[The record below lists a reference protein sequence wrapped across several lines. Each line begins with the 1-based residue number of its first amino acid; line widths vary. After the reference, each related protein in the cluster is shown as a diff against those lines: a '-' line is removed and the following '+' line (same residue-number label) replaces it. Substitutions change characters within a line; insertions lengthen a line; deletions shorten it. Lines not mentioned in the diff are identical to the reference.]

1 MRPWRCLPIHLNRQI
16 SKIFPR
22 SDIAS
27 LSHNRVL
34 VRSEWRPGQR
44 FRGDTYMTQHTQS
57 APQPEVDR
65 TFRRTSSVDPH
76 AGFGAVARITRM
88 AFGYPVYAGLALA
101 ATVAAVLMQL
111 SIPVILGRAVD
122 QTQAVAAATAEPET
136 LYPIAL
142 LLFGASVARGFFTL
156 IQNYTAE
163 IVGHSLA
170 RDIRNSVYGK
180 IQSLPFS
187 FHDRTHSGDLITVGM
202 LDLEGVRMYFSTAL
216 VRTVLL
222 GLLIGLGATLL
233 LSTNLT
239 LGLLALSFVPFAG
252 WRSTAMRLTLR
263 RTWLF
268 LQERLGVLS
277 QVMEENLA
285 GIRVVRA
292 FSASDHEM
300 KKFEVASKS
309 ALELSHERI
318 EIRVKNTAAM
328 TLSFFVAMG
337 LVLLFGGLKVASGE
351 ITLGTLATFLTFMT
365 ILQMPVR
372 QLGMMVNGYARAST
386 CGARLFAL
394 IDRET
399 EIDNALDARDIQ
411 ITEGTLKLENV
422 SFAYASNSDRQ
433 AVSGISFEALRGET
447 VGIVGPPGSGKTTL
461 MHLIPR
467 FYDPVEGSISI
478 DGQDIRNATLSS
490 VRQAVAVVQ
499 QDSFLFTTSIE
510 NNIAYADP
518 FSDTRQIR
526 GVAESAQL
534 HDYILGLPGKY
545 GTIVGERGVSLSGG
559 QRQRLSIAR
568 TLMMKPAVLI
578 FDDSTAAIDAGTE
591 SRIRNALRKYAKDRV
606 TLIVAHRLAS
616 LMHADRILFLE
627 QGRIVEQGS
636 HDELLKLGGRYCD
649 LHALQMRPDAD
660 TLTEKADL
668 S

>member
-1 MRPWRCLPIHLNRQI
+1 M
-16 SKIFPR
+16 PR
-22 SDIAS
+22 GSLRGNENMTKNPQSSPTVGSDRI
-27 LSHNRVL
+27 
-34 VRSEWRPGQR
+34 
-44 FRGDTYMTQHTQS
+44 
-57 APQPEVDR
+57 
-65 TFRRTSSVDPH
+65 FRRTSTVDRN
-76 AGFGAVARITRM
+76 AGLGAIARITRM
-88 AFGYPVYAGLALA
+88 SFRYPVAAGLALA

-122 QTQAVAAATAEPET
+122 QTQAVAAAKAGPET
-136 LYPIAL
+136 LYPIAA
-142 LLFGASVARGFFTL
+142 LLFFASVARGFFTL

-163 IVGHSLA
+163 SVGHSLA
-170 RDIRNSVYGK
+170 RDIRNAVYGK
-180 IQSLPFS
+180 ILKLPYS

-202 LDLEGVRMYFSTAL
+202 LDLEGVRMFFSTAL
-216 VRTVLL
+216 VRTVLS
-222 GLLIGLGATLL
+222 GLLIGLGAALL

-239 LGLLALSFVPFAG
+239 LGLLALSFVPFAA
-252 WRSTAMRLTLR
+252 WSSTVMRLGLR
-263 RTWLF
+263 RTWLI

-292 FSASDHEM
+292 FTSSEHEL
-300 KKFEVASKS
+300 KKFDVASKS

-318 EIRVKNTAAM
+318 DTRVKSTSAM
-328 TLSFFVAMG
+328 TLAFFASMG
-337 LVLLFGGLKVASGE
+337 LVLYFGGRQVASGE

-394 IDRET
+394 IDHEV
-399 EIDNALDARDIQ
+399 EIDDATGATDLK
-411 ITEGTLKLENV
+411 ITDGTLKLENV
-422 SFAYASNSDRQ
+422 SFSYAGDTDRQ
-433 AVSGISFEALRGET
+433 ALSGVSFEAHKGET
-447 VGIVGPPGSGKTTL
+447 VGVVGPPGSGKTTL

-467 FYDPVEGSISI
+467 FYDPTEGSISI
-478 DGQDIRNATLSS
+478 DGQDIRSATLSS
-490 VRQAVAVVQ
+490 VRKAVAVVQ

-518 FSDTRQIR
+518 FTEPRQIR
-526 GVAESAQL
+526 DVAESAQL

-591 SRIRNALRKYAKDRV
+591 NRIRSSLKKYASDRV

-616 LMHADRILFLE
+616 LMHADKILFMD
-627 QGRIVEQGS
+627 QGQIVEQGS
-636 HDELLKLGGRYCD
+636 HDELLKLRGRYYD
-649 LHALQMRPDAD
+649 LHELQMRPSAD
-660 TLTEKADL
+660 VLAEKGDTP
-668 S
+668 

>member
-1 MRPWRCLPIHLNRQI
+1 
-16 SKIFPR
+16 
-22 SDIAS
+22 
-27 LSHNRVL
+27 
-34 VRSEWRPGQR
+34 
-44 FRGDTYMTQHTQS
+44 MTKNAQS
-57 APQPEVDR
+57 GREDGAYR
-65 TFRRTSSVDPH
+65 IFRRTSTVDPH
-76 AGFGAVARITRM
+76 AGLGAIARITRM
-88 AFGYPVYAGLALA
+88 SFRYPVLAGLALV
-101 ATVAAVLMQL
+101 ATMAAVFMQL

-122 QTQAVAAATAEPET
+122 QTQAVAASNAAPET
-136 LYPIAL
+136 LYPIAA
-142 LLFGASVARGFFTL
+142 LLFCASVARGIFTL
-156 IQNYTAE
+156 IQNYSAE
-163 IVGHSLA
+163 AVGHSIA
-170 RDIRNSVYGK
+170 RDIRNSTYRK

-202 LDLEGVRMYFSTAL
+202 LDLEGVRMFFSTAL

-239 LGLLALSFVPFAG
+239 LGMLALSFVPFAA
-252 WRSTAMRLTLR
+252 WRSTVMRLALR
-263 RTWLF
+263 RTWLI

-292 FSASDHEM
+292 FASSEHEM
-300 KKFEVASKS
+300 AKFEVASTS
-309 ALELSHERI
+309 ALKLSHERI
-318 EIRVKNTAAM
+318 ETRVANTAAM
-328 TLSFFVAMG
+328 TMAFFISMG
-337 LVLLFGGLKVASGE
+337 LVLYFGGRQVASGE

-372 QLGMMVNGYARAST
+372 QLGMMVNAYARAST

-394 IDRET
+394 IDHET
-399 EIDNALDARDIQ
+399 EIDNLPDAPDLR
-411 ITEGTLKLENV
+411 ITNGTLKLENV
-422 SFAYASNSDRQ
+422 SFSYAGNTDLK
-433 AVSGISFEALRGET
+433 ALSGISFEAHKGET

-461 MHLIPR
+461 MHLLPR
-467 FYDPVEGSISI
+467 FYDPLVGSITL
-478 DGQDIRNATLSS
+478 DGQDIRDATLSS
-490 VRQAVAVVQ
+490 VRKAIAVVQ

-518 FSDTRQIR
+518 YTETQQIR

-534 HDYILGLPGKY
+534 HDYILGLPDKY

-591 SRIRNALRKYAKDRV
+591 SRIRIALREYAKDRV

-627 QGRIVEQGS
+627 HGQIIEQGS
-636 HDELLKLGGRYCD
+636 HEELLKLRGRYCD
-649 LHALQMRPDAD
+649 LHDLQMRPSAD
-660 TLTEKADL
+660 VLAAKVDKL
-668 S
+668 

>member
-1 MRPWRCLPIHLNRQI
+1 MTTKPQI
-16 SKIFPR
+16 S
-22 SDIAS
+22 
-27 LSHNRVL
+27 
-34 VRSEWRPGQR
+34 
-44 FRGDTYMTQHTQS
+44 GDAGS
-57 APQPEVDR
+57 DR
-65 TFRRTSSVDPH
+65 TFRRTAAVDPL
-76 AGFGAVARITRM
+76 AGLGAIARITRM
-88 AFGYPVYAGLALA
+88 SFRYPVRAGLSLV

-122 QTQAVAAATAEPET
+122 QTQAVAASKAEPET
-136 LYPIAL
+136 LYGIAVS
-142 LLFGASVARGFFTL
+142 LFVVSFARGIFTL
-156 IQNYTAE
+156 VQNYTAE
-163 IVGHSLA
+163 SVGHLLA
-170 RDIRNSVYGK
+170 RDIRNSVYAK

-202 LDLEGVRMYFSTAL
+202 LDLEGVRMFFSTAL

-222 GLLIGLGATLL
+222 ALLIGLGAALL
-233 LSTNLT
+233 LSTNLG

-252 WRSTAMRLTLR
+252 WRSTVMRLTLR
-263 RTWLF
+263 RTWLI

-292 FSASDHEM
+292 FASSEHEIA
-300 KKFEVASKS
+300 KFEVASKS
-309 ALELSHERI
+309 ALELSHARI
-318 EIRVKNTAAM
+318 DTRVKNTSAM
-328 TLSFFVAMG
+328 TLAFFVSMG
-337 LVLLFGGLKVASGE
+337 LVLYFGGRQVASGE

-394 IDRET
+394 IDHES
-399 EIDNALDARDIQ
+399 EIDTAPGALDLK
-411 ITEGTLKLENV
+411 ITDGTLKLENV
-422 SFAYASNSDRQ
+422 SFAYCGDTDRP
-433 AVSGISFEALRGET
+433 AVTGITFEARRGET
-447 VGIVGPPGSGKTTL
+447 VGIVGPPGSGKSTL

-467 FYDPVEGSISI
+467 FYDPMQGAISI
-478 DGQDIRNATLSS
+478 DGQDIRSATLSS
-490 VRQAVAVVQ
+490 VRRAVAVVQ

-518 FSDTRQIR
+518 FTETRQIR

-591 SRIRNALRKYAKDRV
+591 NRIRTALREYAKDRV

-627 QGRIVEQGS
+627 QGQIIEQGS
-636 HDELLKLGGRYCD
+636 HEELLKLRGRYHD
-649 LHALQMRPDAD
+649 LHELQMRPSAEM
-660 TLTEKADL
+660 LAEKGDIG
-668 S
+668 

>member
-1 MRPWRCLPIHLNRQI
+1 MTKNVQTGHEAG
-16 SKIFPR
+16 
-22 SDIAS
+22 SDRI
-27 LSHNRVL
+27 
-34 VRSEWRPGQR
+34 
-44 FRGDTYMTQHTQS
+44 
-57 APQPEVDR
+57 
-65 TFRRTSSVDPH
+65 FRRTATVDPQ
-76 AGFGAVARITRM
+76 AGLGAIARITRM
-88 AFGYPVYAGLALA
+88 AFRYPVRAWSALI

-122 QTQAVAAATAEPET
+122 QTQAVAAAMAEPET

-142 LLFGASVARGFFTL
+142 LLFIASIARGIFTL
-156 IQNYTAE
+156 VQNYTAE
-163 IVGHSLA
+163 SVGHALA
-170 RDIRNSVYGK
+170 RDIRNAVYRK

-202 LDLEGVRMYFSTAL
+202 LDLEGVRMFFSTAL

-222 GLLIGLGATLL
+222 GLLIGLGAALL

-252 WRSTAMRLTLR
+252 WRSTVMRLALR
-263 RTWLF
+263 RTWLI

-292 FSASDHEM
+292 FASSEYEM
-300 KKFEVASKS
+300 EKFEVASKS

-318 EIRVKNTAAM
+318 ETRVKNTSAM
-328 TLSFFVAMG
+328 TLAFFVSMG
-337 LVLLFGGLKVASGE
+337 LVLYFGGRQVASGE

-394 IDRET
+394 IDHEA
-399 EIDNALDARDIQ
+399 EIENAPGAQDLK
-411 ITEGTLKLENV
+411 ITNGTLKLENV
-422 SFAYASNSDRQ
+422 SFAYEGNTDRR
-433 AVSGISFEALRGET
+433 AVSGISFEAHKGET

-467 FYDPVEGSISI
+467 FYDPTQGSISI
-478 DGQDIRNATLSS
+478 DGQDIRDATLSS
-490 VRQAVAVVQ
+490 VRKAVAVVQ

-510 NNIAYADP
+510 NNIAYAHP
-518 FSDTRQIR
+518 FTETREIR

-568 TLMMKPAVLI
+568 TLMMKPTVLI

-591 SRIRNALRKYAKDRV
+591 NRIRTALKDYAKDCV

-627 QGRIVEQGS
+627 EGRIIEQGS
-636 HDELLKLGGRYCD
+636 HEELLKLGGRYSD
-649 LHALQMRPDAD
+649 LHELQMRPNAEILAEKVAEKVD
-660 TLTEKADL
+660 TQ
-668 S
+668 

>member
-1 MRPWRCLPIHLNRQI
+1 MTKNSQSGRDA
-16 SKIFPR
+16 S
-22 SDIAS
+22 SDRI
-27 LSHNRVL
+27 
-34 VRSEWRPGQR
+34 
-44 FRGDTYMTQHTQS
+44 
-57 APQPEVDR
+57 
-65 TFRRTSSVDPH
+65 FRRTATVDPH
-76 AGFGAVARITRM
+76 AGLGAIARITRM
-88 AFGYPVYAGLALA
+88 SFRYPVRAGLALA

-111 SIPVILGRAVD
+111 WIPVLLGRAVD
-122 QTQAVAAATAEPET
+122 QTQAVAAAGAEPET
-136 LYPIAL
+136 LYQIAV
-142 LLFGASVARGFFTL
+142 LLFLASVGRGFFTL

-163 IVGHSLA
+163 SVGHSMA
-170 RDIRNSVYGK
+170 RDIRNAVYGK

-202 LDLEGVRMYFSTAL
+202 LDLEGVRMFFSTAL

-233 LSTNLT
+233 LSTNLS

-252 WRSTAMRLTLR
+252 WRSTVMRLALR
-263 RTWLF
+263 RTWLT

-292 FSASDHEM
+292 FASSEYEM
-300 KKFEVASKS
+300 AKFEVASKS
-309 ALELSHERI
+309 ALELSHQRI
-318 EIRVKNTAAM
+318 ETRVKNTSAM
-328 TLSFFVAMG
+328 TLAFFTAMG
-337 LVLLFGGLKVASGE
+337 LVLYFGGRQVASGE

-394 IDRET
+394 IDHET
-399 EIDNALDARDIQ
+399 EIDNAPDAQ
-411 ITEGTLKLENV
+411 NLKITDGTLKLENV
-422 SFAYASNSDRQ
+422 SFAYAGNADRK
-433 AVSGISFEALRGET
+433 AVSGISFEAHRGET

-467 FYDPVEGSISI
+467 FYDPTQGSISI
-478 DGQDIRNATLSS
+478 DGQDIRDATLAS

-499 QDSFLFTTSIE
+499 QDNFLFTTSIE

-518 FSDTRQIR
+518 FTETRQIR

-591 SRIRNALRKYAKDRV
+591 NRIRRALKEYAKDRV

-627 QGRIVEQGS
+627 RGRIVEQGS
-636 HDELLKLGGRYCD
+636 HEELLKLGGRYSD
-649 LHALQMRPDAD
+649 LHALQMLPNAEM
-660 TLTEKADL
+660 LAEKVDVP
-668 S
+668 

>member
-1 MRPWRCLPIHLNRQI
+1 
-16 SKIFPR
+16 
-22 SDIAS
+22 
-27 LSHNRVL
+27 
-34 VRSEWRPGQR
+34 
-44 FRGDTYMTQHTQS
+44 MTKNTQS
-57 APQPEVDR
+57 GHESGADR
-65 TFRRTSSVDPH
+65 IFRRTSTVDPH
-76 AGFGAVARITRM
+76 VGLGAIARITRM
-88 AFGYPVYAGLALA
+88 SFRYPVMAGMALV

-122 QTQAVAAATAEPET
+122 QTQAVAASNAAPET
-136 LYPIAL
+136 LYPIAA
-142 LLFGASVARGFFTL
+142 LLFCASVARGIFTL

-163 IVGHSLA
+163 SVGHSLA
-170 RDIRNSVYGK
+170 RDIRNSTYGK

-202 LDLEGVRMYFSTAL
+202 LDLEGVRMFFSTAL

-222 GLLIGLGATLL
+222 GLLIGLGAALL

-252 WRSTAMRLTLR
+252 WRSTVMRLALR
-263 RTWLF
+263 RTWLI

-292 FSASDHEM
+292 FASSEHEM
-300 KKFEVASKS
+300 AKFEVASKS
-309 ALELSHERI
+309 ALKLSHERI
-318 EIRVKNTAAM
+318 ETRVKNTAAM
-328 TLSFFVAMG
+328 TMAFFISLG
-337 LVLLFGGLKVASGE
+337 LVLYFGGRQVASGE

-394 IDRET
+394 IDCET
-399 EIDNALDARDIQ
+399 EIDNLPDAPDLK
-411 ITEGTLKLENV
+411 ITNGTLKLENV
-422 SFAYASNSDRQ
+422 SFSYAGNTDLK
-433 AVSGISFEALRGET
+433 ALSGISLEAHKGET
-447 VGIVGPPGSGKTTL
+447 VGIIGPPGSGKTTL
-461 MHLIPR
+461 MHLLPR
-467 FYDPVEGSISI
+467 FYDPLVGSITI
-478 DGQDIRNATLSS
+478 DGQDIRGATLSS
-490 VRQAVAVVQ
+490 VRKAVAVVQ

-518 FSDTRQIR
+518 YTETQQIR

-534 HDYILGLPGKY
+534 HDYILGLPDKY

-559 QRQRLSIAR
+559 QRQRLAIAR

-591 SRIRNALRKYAKDRV
+591 RRIRAALREYAKDRV

-627 QGRIVEQGS
+627 HGQIIEQGS
-636 HDELLKLGGRYCD
+636 HEELLKLGGRYCD
-649 LHALQMRPDAD
+649 LHDLQMRPSAD
-660 TLTEKADL
+660 VLAKNVDKL
-668 S
+668 

>member
-1 MRPWRCLPIHLNRQI
+1 
-16 SKIFPR
+16 
-22 SDIAS
+22 
-27 LSHNRVL
+27 
-34 VRSEWRPGQR
+34 
-44 FRGDTYMTQHTQS
+44 
-57 APQPEVDR
+57 
-65 TFRRTSSVDPH
+65 
-76 AGFGAVARITRM
+76 
-88 AFGYPVYAGLALA
+88 LALA

-122 QTQAVAAATAEPET
+122 QTQAVAAAKAEPET

-142 LLFGASVARGFFTL
+142 LLFIVSVARGIFTL

-163 IVGHSLA
+163 SVGHSLA
-170 RDIRNSVYGK
+170 RDIRNAVYGK
-180 IQSLPFS
+180 IQTLPFS

-202 LDLEGVRMYFSTAL
+202 LDLEGVRMFFSTAL

-233 LSTNLT
+233 LSTNLA

-252 WRSTAMRLTLR
+252 WRSTVMRLALR
-263 RTWLF
+263 RTWLI
-268 LQERLGVLS
+268 LQERLGILS

-292 FSASDHEM
+292 FASSEHEM
-300 KKFEVASKS
+300 GKFEVASKS

-318 EIRVKNTAAM
+318 ETRVKNTSAM
-328 TLSFFVAMG
+328 TLAFFISMG
-337 LVLLFGGLKVASGE
+337 LVLYFGGRQVASGE

-372 QLGMMVNGYARAST
+372 QLGMMVNAYARAST

-394 IDRET
+394 IDHEA
-399 EIDNALDARDIQ
+399 EIDNALGAPDLK
-411 ITEGTLKLENV
+411 ITNGTLKLKNV
-422 SFAYASNSDRQ
+422 SFSYEGDPDRQ
-433 AVSGISFEALRGET
+433 AVSGINFEAHRGET
-447 VGIVGPPGSGKTTL
+447 IGIMGPPGSGKTTL

-467 FYDPVEGSISI
+467 FYDPAYGSISI
-478 DGQDIRNATLSS
+478 DGQDIRDATLSS
-490 VRQAVAVVQ
+490 VRQAVALVQ

-518 FSDTRQIR
+518 FTEKRQIR

-591 SRIRNALRKYAKDRV
+591 NRIRRALKEYAKDRV

-616 LMHADRILFLE
+616 LVHADRILFLE
-627 QGRIVEQGS
+627 QGRIIEQGC
-636 HDELLKLGGRYCD
+636 HEELLKLRGRYYD
-649 LHALQMRPDAD
+649 LHELQMRPNTEMLAD
-660 TLTEKADL
+660 KVEM
-668 S
+668 

>member
-1 MRPWRCLPIHLNRQI
+1 M
-16 SKIFPR
+16 
-22 SDIAS
+22 
-27 LSHNRVL
+27 
-34 VRSEWRPGQR
+34 
-44 FRGDTYMTQHTQS
+44 
-57 APQPEVDR
+57 
-65 TFRRTSSVDPH
+65 
-76 AGFGAVARITRM
+76 
-88 AFGYPVYAGLALA
+88 
-101 ATVAAVLMQL
+101 AAVLMQL

-122 QTQAVAAATAEPET
+122 QTQAVAAARAEPET

-142 LLFGASVARGFFTL
+142 LLFVASVARGIFTL

-163 IVGHSLA
+163 SVGHSLA
-170 RDIRNSVYGK
+170 RDIRNAVYGK

-202 LDLEGVRMYFSTAL
+202 LDLEGVRMFFSTAL

-222 GLLIGLGATLL
+222 TLLIGLGAALL
-233 LSTNLT
+233 LSTNLF

-252 WRSTAMRLTLR
+252 WRSTVMRLTLR
-263 RTWLF
+263 RTWLI

-292 FSASDHEM
+292 FASSEHEM
-300 KKFEVASKS
+300 QKFEVASKS
-309 ALELSHERI
+309 ALELSHKRI
-318 EIRVKNTAAM
+318 ETRVKNTSAM
-328 TLSFFVAMG
+328 TLAFFMSMG
-337 LVLLFGGLKVASGE
+337 LVLYFGGRQVASGE

-394 IDRET
+394 IDHET
-399 EIDNALDARDIQ
+399 EIESAPGAQDLK
-411 ITEGTLKLENV
+411 ITDGALKLENV
-422 SFAYASNSDRQ
+422 SFAYAGDTDHQ
-433 AVSGISFEALRGET
+433 AISGISFEAQRGET
-447 VGIVGPPGSGKTTL
+447 IGIVGPPGSGKTTL

-467 FYDPVEGSISI
+467 FYDPTQGSISI

-518 FSDTRQIR
+518 FTETGQIR

-591 SRIRNALRKYAKDRV
+591 NRIRTALKEYAKDRV

-627 QGRIVEQGS
+627 QGRIIEQGS
-636 HDELLKLGGRYCD
+636 HEELLQLRGRYWN
-649 LHALQMRPDAD
+649 LHELQMRPTAEM
-660 TLTEKADL
+660 LTEKADIL
-668 S
+668 

>member
-1 MRPWRCLPIHLNRQI
+1 
-16 SKIFPR
+16 
-22 SDIAS
+22 
-27 LSHNRVL
+27 
-34 VRSEWRPGQR
+34 
-44 FRGDTYMTQHTQS
+44 MTNTAHS
-57 APQPEVDR
+57 GREAGADR
-65 TFRRTSSVDPH
+65 LFRRTSSVDPH
-76 AGFGAVARITRM
+76 VGLGAIARITRM
-88 AFGYPVYAGLALA
+88 AFRYPLRAGLALA

-122 QTQAVAAATAEPET
+122 RAQAVAEAKAEPET
-136 LYPIAL
+136 LYRIAL
-142 LLFGASVARGFFTL
+142 LLFLASVARGIFTL
-156 IQNYTAE
+156 IQNYSAE
-163 IVGHSLA
+163 SVGHLMA
-170 RDIRNSVYGK
+170 RDIRNAVYGK
-180 IQSLPFS
+180 IQNLPFS

-252 WRSTAMRLTLR
+252 WRSTVMRLALR
-263 RTWLF
+263 RTWLV

-292 FSASDHEM
+292 FAASEHEIT
-300 KKFEVASKS
+300 KFEAASKS
-309 ALELSHERI
+309 ALQLSHERI
-318 EIRVKNTAAM
+318 ETRVNNTSAM
-328 TLSFFVAMG
+328 TLAFFAAMG
-337 LVLLFGGLKVASGE
+337 LVLYFGGRQVTSGE
-351 ITLGTLATFLTFMT
+351 ISLGTLATFLTFMS

-372 QLGMMVNGYARAST
+372 QMGMMVNGYARAST

-394 IDRET
+394 IDHESKV
-399 EIDNALDARDIQ
+399 ENAPDARDLKIS
-411 ITEGTLKLENV
+411 EGTLRLENV
-422 SFAYASNSDRQ
+422 SFAYNGNSDRQ
-433 AVSGISFEALRGET
+433 AVSGISFEARKGET

-467 FYDPVEGSISI
+467 FYDPAAGSICI
-478 DGQDIRNATLSS
+478 DGQDIRGATLSS

-518 FSDTRQIR
+518 FTRSHQIR
-526 GVAESAQL
+526 DVAESAQL
-534 HDYILGLPGKY
+534 HDSVLGLPGKY

-591 SRIRNALRKYAKDRV
+591 SRIRTALKAYAKDRV

-616 LMHADRILFLE
+616 LMHADRILFIE
-627 QGRIVEQGS
+627 HGRIVEQGS
-636 HDELLKLGGRYCD
+636 HDELLRLGGRYND
-649 LHALQMRPDAD
+649 LHELQMHPSAEMLVRKEDGR
-660 TLTEKADL
+660 
-668 S
+668 

>member
-1 MRPWRCLPIHLNRQI
+1 MTTKPQI
-16 SKIFPR
+16 S
-22 SDIAS
+22 
-27 LSHNRVL
+27 
-34 VRSEWRPGQR
+34 
-44 FRGDTYMTQHTQS
+44 GDAGS
-57 APQPEVDR
+57 DR
-65 TFRRTSSVDPH
+65 TFRRTAAVDPL
-76 AGFGAVARITRM
+76 AGLGAIARITRM
-88 AFGYPVYAGLALA
+88 SFRYPVRAGLSLV

-122 QTQAVAAATAEPET
+122 QTQAVAASKAELET
-136 LYPIAL
+136 LYGIAVS
-142 LLFGASVARGFFTL
+142 LFVVSFARGTFTL
-156 IQNYTAE
+156 VQNYTAE
-163 IVGHSLA
+163 SVGHLLA
-170 RDIRNSVYGK
+170 RDIRNSVYAK

-202 LDLEGVRMYFSTAL
+202 LDLEGVRMFFSTAL

-222 GLLIGLGATLL
+222 ALLIGLGAALL
-233 LSTNLT
+233 LSTNLG

-252 WRSTAMRLTLR
+252 WRSTVMRLTLR
-263 RTWLF
+263 RTWLI

-292 FSASDHEM
+292 FASSEHEIA
-300 KKFEVASKS
+300 KFEVASKS
-309 ALELSHERI
+309 ALELSHARI
-318 EIRVKNTAAM
+318 DTRVKNTSAM
-328 TLSFFVAMG
+328 TLAFFVSMG
-337 LVLLFGGLKVASGE
+337 LVLYFGGRQVASGE

-394 IDRET
+394 IDHES
-399 EIDNALDARDIQ
+399 EIDTAPGALDLK
-411 ITEGTLKLENV
+411 ITDGTLKLENV
-422 SFAYASNSDRQ
+422 SFAYCGDTDRP
-433 AVSGISFEALRGET
+433 AVTGITFEARRGET
-447 VGIVGPPGSGKTTL
+447 VGIVGPPGSGKSTL

-467 FYDPVEGSISI
+467 FYDPMQGAISI
-478 DGQDIRNATLSS
+478 DGQDIRSATLSS
-490 VRQAVAVVQ
+490 VRRAVAVVQ

-518 FSDTRQIR
+518 FTETRQIR

-591 SRIRNALRKYAKDRV
+591 NRIRTALREYAKDRV

-627 QGRIVEQGS
+627 QGQIIEQGS
-636 HDELLKLGGRYCD
+636 HEELLKLRGRYHD
-649 LHALQMRPDAD
+649 LHELQMRPSAEM
-660 TLTEKADL
+660 LAEKGDIG
-668 S
+668 

>member
-1 MRPWRCLPIHLNRQI
+1 
-16 SKIFPR
+16 
-22 SDIAS
+22 
-27 LSHNRVL
+27 
-34 VRSEWRPGQR
+34 
-44 FRGDTYMTQHTQS
+44 
-57 APQPEVDR
+57 
-65 TFRRTSSVDPH
+65 
-76 AGFGAVARITRM
+76 M
-88 AFGYPVYAGLALA
+88 AFAYPVAAWSALA

-122 QTQAVAAATAEPET
+122 QTQAVAAAKAAPET

-142 LLFGASVARGFFTL
+142 LLFGASVARGIFTL
-156 IQNYTAE
+156 VQNYTAE
-163 IVGHSLA
+163 AVGHSLA

-202 LDLEGVRMYFSTAL
+202 LDLEGVRMFFSTAL

-233 LSTNLT
+233 LSTNFT

-252 WRSTAMRLTLR
+252 WRSTVMRMTLR
-263 RTWLF
+263 RTWLI

-292 FSASDHEM
+292 FASADHEM
-300 KKFEVASKS
+300 KKFEVASNS

-318 EIRVKNTAAM
+318 ETRVKNTSAM
-328 TLSFFVAMG
+328 TLAFFISMG
-337 LVLLFGGLKVASGE
+337 LVLYFGGRQVASGD

-386 CGARLFAL
+386 CGARIFAL
-394 IDRET
+394 LDHEV
-399 EIDNALDARDIQ
+399 EIRDAVDAPDLT
-411 ITEGTLKLENV
+411 ITAGTLKLENV
-422 SFAYASNSDRQ
+422 SFAYGGDMDRP
-433 AVSGISFEALRGET
+433 AVSGISFESHKGET
-447 VGIVGPPGSGKTTL
+447 IGIVGPPGSGKTTL

-467 FYDPVEGSISI
+467 FYDPVEGSIRI
-478 DGQDIRNATLSS
+478 DGQDIRDVTLSS
-490 VRQAVAVVQ
+490 VRRAVAVVQ

-518 FSDTRQIR
+518 FTRTREIR
-526 GVAESAQL
+526 GVAESAQW
-534 HDYILGLPGKY
+534 HDYILGLPGAY

-568 TLMMKPAVLI
+568 TLMMQPAVLI

-591 SRIRNALRKYAKDRV
+591 NRIRMALREYAKDRV

-616 LMHADRILFLE
+616 LMHADRILFLD
-627 QGRIVEQGS
+627 QGRIIEQGS
-636 HDELLKLGGRYCD
+636 HQELLALGGRYAD
-649 LHALQMRPDAD
+649 LHELQMRPNAEI
-660 TLTEKADL
+660 LAGKAGTT
-668 S
+668 

>member
-1 MRPWRCLPIHLNRQI
+1 MTKNVQSGREA
-16 SKIFPR
+16 S
-22 SDIAS
+22 SDRI
-27 LSHNRVL
+27 
-34 VRSEWRPGQR
+34 
-44 FRGDTYMTQHTQS
+44 
-57 APQPEVDR
+57 
-65 TFRRTSSVDPH
+65 FRRTAAVDRQ
-76 AGFGAVARITRM
+76 AGLGAIARITRM
-88 AFGYPVYAGLALA
+88 AFRYPVRAWSALI

-122 QTQAVAAATAEPET
+122 QTLAVAAAMAEPET

-142 LLFGASVARGFFTL
+142 LLFIASIARGLFTL

-163 IVGHSLA
+163 SVGHALA
-170 RDIRNSVYGK
+170 RDIRNAVYGK

-202 LDLEGVRMYFSTAL
+202 LDLEGVRMFFSTAL

-222 GLLIGLGATLL
+222 GLLIGLGAALL

-252 WRSTAMRLTLR
+252 WRSTVMRLALR
-263 RTWLF
+263 RTWLI

-292 FSASDHEM
+292 FASSEYEM
-300 KKFEVASKS
+300 EKFEVASKS

-318 EIRVKNTAAM
+318 ETRVKNTSAM
-328 TLSFFVAMG
+328 TLAFFVSMG
-337 LVLLFGGLKVASGE
+337 LVLYFGGRQVASGE

-394 IDRET
+394 IDHEA
-399 EIDNALDARDIQ
+399 EIENAPGAQDLK
-411 ITEGTLKLENV
+411 ITNGTLKLENV
-422 SFAYASNSDRQ
+422 SFGYEGNTDRR
-433 AVSGISFEALRGET
+433 AVSGISFEAHKGET

-467 FYDPVEGSISI
+467 FYDPTQGSISI
-478 DGQDIRNATLSS
+478 DGQDIRDATLSS
-490 VRQAVAVVQ
+490 VRKAVAVVQ

-510 NNIAYADP
+510 NNIAYAHP
-518 FSDTRQIR
+518 FTETREIR

-568 TLMMKPAVLI
+568 TLMMKPTVLI

-591 SRIRNALRKYAKDRV
+591 NRIRTALKDYAKDCV

-627 QGRIVEQGS
+627 EGRIIEQGS
-636 HDELLKLGGRYCD
+636 HEELLKLGGRYSD
-649 LHALQMRPDAD
+649 LHELQMRPNAEILAEKVAGKVD
-660 TLTEKADL
+660 TQ
-668 S
+668 

>member
-1 MRPWRCLPIHLNRQI
+1 MTKNAQSGREAG
-16 SKIFPR
+16 
-22 SDIAS
+22 SDRI
-27 LSHNRVL
+27 
-34 VRSEWRPGQR
+34 
-44 FRGDTYMTQHTQS
+44 
-57 APQPEVDR
+57 
-65 TFRRTSSVDPH
+65 FRRTATIDPH
-76 AGFGAVARITRM
+76 VGLGAIARITRM
-88 AFGYPVYAGLALA
+88 AFGYPVAAGLALA

-111 SIPVILGRAVD
+111 SIPVLLGRAVD
-122 QTQAVAAATAEPET
+122 QTQAVAAANADPAT

-142 LLFGASVARGFFTL
+142 LLFAVSVARGIFTL

-163 IVGHSLA
+163 SVGHSLA
-170 RDIRNSVYGK
+170 RDIRNAVYGK

-222 GLLIGLGATLL
+222 GLLIGLGASLL
-233 LSTNLT
+233 LSTNFM
-239 LGLLALSFVPFAG
+239 LGLMALSFVPFAG
-252 WRSTAMRLTLR
+252 WRSTVMRLVLR
-263 RTWLF
+263 RTWLV

-277 QVMEENLA
+277 QVMEESLA

-292 FSASDHEM
+292 FAASEHEM

-309 ALELSHERI
+309 ALDLSHQRVET
-318 EIRVKNTAAM
+318 RVKNTSAM
-328 TLSFFVAMG
+328 TLAFFVSMG
-337 LVLLFGGLKVASGE
+337 LVLYFGGRQVASGE

-394 IDRET
+394 IDHEA
-399 EIDNALDARDIQ
+399 EIADVPGAADLK
-411 ITEGTLKLENV
+411 ITDGTLKLENV
-422 SFAYASNSDRQ
+422 SFAYTGNTNRH
-433 AVSGISFEALRGET
+433 AVSGISFEAHRGET
-447 VGIVGPPGSGKTTL
+447 IGIVGPPGSGKTTL

-467 FYDPVEGSISI
+467 FYDPTHGSVSI
-478 DGQDIRNATLSS
+478 DGQDIRDATLSS
-490 VRQAVAVVQ
+490 VRRAVAVVQ
-499 QDSFLFTTSIE
+499 QDNFLFTTSIE

-518 FSDTRQIR
+518 FTETRQIR
-526 GVAESAQL
+526 DVAESAQL

-591 SRIRNALRKYAKDRV
+591 NRIRTALKEYAKDRV

-627 QGRIVEQGS
+627 QGRIIEQGR
-636 HDELLKLGGRYCD
+636 HEDLLKLGGRYFD
-649 LHALQMRPDAD
+649 LHELQMRPKAELRTQKAD
-660 TLTEKADL
+660 T
-668 S
+668 

>member
-1 MRPWRCLPIHLNRQI
+1 
-16 SKIFPR
+16 
-22 SDIAS
+22 
-27 LSHNRVL
+27 
-34 VRSEWRPGQR
+34 
-44 FRGDTYMTQHTQS
+44 MTKNAQS
-57 APQPEVDR
+57 GHEGGADR
-65 TFRRTSSVDPH
+65 IFRRTSTIDPH
-76 AGFGAVARITRM
+76 AGLGAIARITRM
-88 AFGYPVYAGLALA
+88 SFRYPVMAGLALV

-122 QTQAVAAATAEPET
+122 QTQAVAASNAAPET
-136 LYPIAL
+136 LYPIAA
-142 LLFGASVARGFFTL
+142 LLFCASVARGIFTL

-163 IVGHSLA
+163 SVGHSLA
-170 RDIRNSVYGK
+170 RDIRNLTYGK

-202 LDLEGVRMYFSTAL
+202 LDLEGVRMFFSTAL

-252 WRSTAMRLTLR
+252 WRSTVMRLALR
-263 RTWLF
+263 RTWLI

-277 QVMEENLA
+277 QVMEENLS

-292 FSASDHEM
+292 FASSEHEM
-300 KKFEVASKS
+300 AKFEVASKS
-309 ALELSHERI
+309 ALKLSHERI
-318 EIRVKNTAAM
+318 ETRVKNTAAM
-328 TLSFFVAMG
+328 TMAFFISMG
-337 LVLLFGGLKVASGE
+337 LVLYFGGRQVASGE

-394 IDRET
+394 IDHET
-399 EIDNALDARDIQ
+399 EIDDLPDAPDLK
-411 ITEGTLKLENV
+411 ITNGTLKLENV
-422 SFAYASNSDRQ
+422 SFSYAGNTDLQ
-433 AVSGISFEALRGET
+433 ALSGINFEAHKGET

-461 MHLIPR
+461 MHLLPR
-467 FYDPVEGSISI
+467 FYDPLVGSITI
-478 DGQDIRNATLSS
+478 DGQDIRDATLSS
-490 VRQAVAVVQ
+490 VRKAVAVVQ
-499 QDSFLFTTSIE
+499 QDSFFFTTSIE

-518 FSDTRQIR
+518 YTETQQIR

-534 HDYILGLPGKY
+534 HDYILGLPDKY
-545 GTIVGERGVSLSGG
+545 GTIVGERGLSLSGG

-591 SRIRNALRKYAKDRV
+591 SRIRTALREYAKDRV

-627 QGRIVEQGS
+627 HGQIIEQGS
-636 HDELLKLGGRYCD
+636 HEELLKLGGRYCD
-649 LHALQMRPDAD
+649 LHDLQMRPSAD
-660 TLTEKADL
+660 VLAAKVDKL
-668 S
+668 

>member
-1 MRPWRCLPIHLNRQI
+1 MTKNSQSGRDV
-16 SKIFPR
+16 S
-22 SDIAS
+22 SDRI
-27 LSHNRVL
+27 
-34 VRSEWRPGQR
+34 
-44 FRGDTYMTQHTQS
+44 
-57 APQPEVDR
+57 
-65 TFRRTSSVDPH
+65 FRRTATVDPH
-76 AGFGAVARITRM
+76 AGLGAIARITRM
-88 AFGYPVYAGLALA
+88 SFRYPVRAGLALA

-111 SIPVILGRAVD
+111 SIPVLLGRAVD
-122 QTQAVAAATAEPET
+122 QTQAVAAAGAEPET
-136 LYPIAL
+136 LYQIAV
-142 LLFGASVARGFFTL
+142 LLFLASVGRGFFTL

-163 IVGHSLA
+163 SVGHSMA
-170 RDIRNSVYGK
+170 RDIRNAVYGK

-202 LDLEGVRMYFSTAL
+202 LDLEGVRMFFSTAL

-233 LSTNLT
+233 LSTNLS

-252 WRSTAMRLTLR
+252 WRSTVMRLALR
-263 RTWLF
+263 RTWLT

-292 FSASDHEM
+292 FASSEYEM
-300 KKFEVASKS
+300 AKFEVASKS
-309 ALELSHERI
+309 ALELSHQRI
-318 EIRVKNTAAM
+318 ETRVKNTSAM
-328 TLSFFVAMG
+328 TLAFFAAMG
-337 LVLLFGGLKVASGE
+337 LVLYFGGRQVASGE

-394 IDRET
+394 IDHET
-399 EIDNALDARDIQ
+399 EIDNAPDAQDLK
-411 ITEGTLKLENV
+411 ITDGTLKLENV
-422 SFAYASNSDRQ
+422 SFAYAGNADRK
-433 AVSGISFEALRGET
+433 AVSGISFEAHRGET

-467 FYDPVEGSISI
+467 FYDPTQGSISI
-478 DGQDIRNATLSS
+478 DGQDIRDATLAS

-499 QDSFLFTTSIE
+499 QDNFLFTTSIE

-518 FSDTRQIR
+518 FTETRQIR

-591 SRIRNALRKYAKDRV
+591 NRIRRALKEYAKDRV

-627 QGRIVEQGS
+627 RGRIVEQGS
-636 HDELLKLGGRYCD
+636 HEELLKLGGRYSD
-649 LHALQMRPDAD
+649 LHALQMRPNAEM
-660 TLTEKADL
+660 LAEKVDVP
-668 S
+668 

>member
-1 MRPWRCLPIHLNRQI
+1 
-16 SKIFPR
+16 
-22 SDIAS
+22 
-27 LSHNRVL
+27 
-34 VRSEWRPGQR
+34 
-44 FRGDTYMTQHTQS
+44 
-57 APQPEVDR
+57 
-65 TFRRTSSVDPH
+65 
-76 AGFGAVARITRM
+76 M
-88 AFGYPVYAGLALA
+88 AFRYPVRAGLALA

-111 SIPVILGRAVD
+111 SIPFILGRAVD
-122 QTQAVAAATAEPET
+122 QTQVVAAAKAGPET
-136 LYPIAL
+136 LYSIAL
-142 LLFGASVARGFFTL
+142 LLFFASVARGIFTL

-163 IVGHSLA
+163 SVGHSLA
-170 RDIRNSVYGK
+170 RDIRNAVYGK

-202 LDLEGVRMYFSTAL
+202 LDLEGVRMFFSTAL
-216 VRTVLL
+216 VRTLLL

-252 WRSTAMRLTLR
+252 WRSTVMRLALR
-263 RTWLF
+263 RTWLI

-292 FSASDHEM
+292 FASSEHEM
-300 KKFEVASKS
+300 EKFEVASKS

-318 EIRVKNTAAM
+318 ETRVKNTSAM
-328 TLSFFVAMG
+328 TLAFFVSMG
-337 LVLLFGGLKVASGE
+337 LVLYFGGRQVASGE

-394 IDRET
+394 IDHEA
-399 EIDNALDARDIQ
+399 EIDNAPDAQDLM
-411 ITEGTLKLENV
+411 ITNGTLKLENV
-422 SFAYASNSDRQ
+422 SFAYAGNTDRQ
-433 AVSGISFEALRGET
+433 AMSDISFEAHRGET

-467 FYDPVEGSISI
+467 FYDPTHGTISI
-478 DGQDIRNATLSS
+478 DGQDIRDATLSS

-518 FSDTRQIR
+518 FTETRQIR

-591 SRIRNALRKYAKDRV
+591 NRIRTALKEYAKDRV

-627 QGRIVEQGS
+627 QGRIIEQGS
-636 HDELLKLGGRYCD
+636 HEELLKLGGRYCD
-649 LHALQMRPDAD
+649 LHELQMRPNAEM
-660 TLTEKADL
+660 LVEKVDIR
-668 S
+668 